1 MVKQFEQL
9 ARRRGLLRTAG
20 IERHLWQIPAMCDVL
35 IVLGSVCALW
45 FLYALRDIFLPVFL
59 ALILAHVINPFV
71 TLMERRWAWPRPLTI
86 SGILTVIAASV
97 LGLFIWLGPV
107 LYEQSTMLVNKF
119 PTYLNT
125 LAATYGVESGDLI
138 NRIDESIRKFQ
149 IDPQKVLGQLF
160 RTTGH
165 AVGILTFIFTSA
177 TYLALSIVLFAIYLF
192 FFSWHFNTGLAK
204 LSAYVP
210 ESRKERVFGTI
221 GKMDAAIGDFFRGR
235 LLISVI
241 VGMLLSVGW
250 FLAGVPYWFFL
261 GMLTGFL
268 NIVPYLSLV
277 SWPVAII
284 LKYLDALTTSTAQS
298 AGILAIVV
306 WPTIV
311 YVAVQLLEGWIL
323 TPWIQSGQTNLSAA
337 TIILVVTI
345 GAVLAGVLGMLLAIP
360 IAACVKIF
368 FEEVVLP
375 PLKRWAA
382 MH

>member
-235 LLISVI
+235 LLI
-241 VGMLLSVGW
+241 
-250 FLAGVPYWFFL
+250 FL
-261 GMLTGFL
+261 GILTGFL

-284 LKYLDALTTSTAQS
+284 LKYLDALTTGTAQS